1 MYICLKLIKTIWY
14 ENLYFMCTCIYVCV
28 YRHIQKV
35 ETYNAFLE
43 RRIYLYTYIHRYIYR
58 QTYMVALKTLHMLT
72 RFFFGHSKKSYY
84 KTVSKQLSVRTEIEQ
99 LINPVEQMDSIV

>member
-1 MYICLKLIKTIWY
+1 MKIYILCAHVYISVYIDIYKKLKPI
-14 ENLYFMCTCIYVCV
+14 M
-28 YRHIQKV
+28 H
-35 ETYNAFLE
+35 FLKE
-43 RRIYLYTYIHRYIYR
+43 ESIFIPAYTDIYR
-58 QTYMVALKTLHMLT
+58 QTYMVALKTLRMFT